1 MAALALIVASAASDR
16 SDATAPSTVAT
27 VRGPVYAVAQ
37 DGARLAWR
45 GCTEVV
51 VRQPASGRKSRY
63 PIPPFAGA
71 SPPCYGIPGRGLALA
86 RTRVVWTE
94 RTLGMKEYLAVV
106 IATAPGVKPT
116 RLGDLI
122 NDQFAEGDTWS
133 DVVADGDLVVQGRAV
148 YSRDPACVDARGG
161 DPFNCPLELDGGGV
175 WTILAR
181 GARRI
186 PQIPAATTLAVSD
199 RRIAIVPERDR
210 QSLEVRDA
218 ATGAVVSSTPLAR
231 PVRRIALSQSVAV
244 AAVAAVAGGGIELVF
259 ADPATG
265 DVSRT
270 VPVRPGAA
278 KTLVVSGQNVV
289 YANGR
294 TLWRVDALTGRQA
307 VAATAGSAP
316 ISFSLEGRRLA
327 WVETSRGVSRVR
339 TVLLG

>member
-122 NDQFAEGDTWS
+122 NDH
-133 DVVADGDLVVQGRAV
+133 
-148 YSRDPACVDARGG
+148 
-161 DPFNCPLELDGGGV
+161 
-175 WTILAR
+175 
-181 GARRI
+181 
-186 PQIPAATTLAVSD
+186 
-199 RRIAIVPERDR
+199 
-210 QSLEVRDA
+210 
-218 ATGAVVSSTPLAR
+218 
-231 PVRRIALSQSVAV
+231 
-244 AAVAAVAGGGIELVF
+244 
-259 ADPATG
+259 
-265 DVSRT
+265 
-270 VPVRPGAA
+270 GAA
-278 KTLVVSGQNVV
+278 KTLVVSGQSVV

>member
-1 MAALALIVASAASDR
+1 MAALALIAASAASGR
-16 SDATAPSTVAT
+16 SDAASPVTVAT

-51 VRQPASGRKSRY
+51 VRQPTSGRKSRY
-63 PIPPFAGA
+63 PIPPFLGA
-71 SPPCYGIPGRGLALA
+71 SPPCHGIPGRGLALA

-94 RTLGMKEYLAVV
+94 RTLGMKEYLGVV

-116 RLGDLI
+116 RLGLLV
-122 NDQFAEGDTWS
+122 NDQFEEGDYWG

-148 YSRDPACVDARGG
+148 YSRDRACLEDKG
-161 DPFNCPLELDGGGV
+161 DPFECPLQLDSGGV
-175 WTILAR
+175 WTILPR

-186 PQIPAATTLAVSD
+186 PQIPAATTVAVSN

-210 QSLEVRDA
+210 QTLEIRDA
-218 ATGAVVSSTPLAR
+218 ATGAVVSSTPLAQPAR
-231 PVRRIALSQSVAV
+231 TIGLSRSVAV
-244 AAVAAVAGGGIELVF
+244 AAVAGRGTELVF

-265 DVSRT
+265 AVLRT
-270 VPVRPGAA
+270 VPVRAGAA
-278 KTLVVSGQNVV
+278 KALTVSGRTVV

-294 TLWRVDALTGRQA
+294 RLWRVDALSGRQT

-316 ISFSLEGRRLA
+316 ISFSLEGSRLA

-339 TVLLG
+339 TVMLG